1 MFLDILS
8 VVFSVEWNLFMT
20 DFSVLLQLS
29 IIMVSRA
36 INYDGSGE
44 FILEI
49 AKRFSR
55 LWRLGFGRRT
65 NRDSVIPYNP
75 VDAK

>member
-1 MFLDILS
+1 MES
-8 VVFSVEWNLFMT
+8 VHDRFFCLIAAFHHHGVDS
-20 DFSVLLQLS
+20 
-29 IIMVSRA
+29 
-36 INYDGSGE
+36 NYDGSGE
-44 FILEI
+44 LILEI

-75 VDAK
+75 VNAK